1 MAAQWARRP
10 LTLMGSEMAPRSA
23 RRSLA
28 LARVGE
34 PESGLSRLLERN
46 RRKG

>member
-1 MAAQWARRP
+1 MAAQRARWP
-10 LTLMGSEMAPRSA
+10 PTLMGSEMALRFA

-34 PESGLSRLLERN
+34 PESGLSRLQERN